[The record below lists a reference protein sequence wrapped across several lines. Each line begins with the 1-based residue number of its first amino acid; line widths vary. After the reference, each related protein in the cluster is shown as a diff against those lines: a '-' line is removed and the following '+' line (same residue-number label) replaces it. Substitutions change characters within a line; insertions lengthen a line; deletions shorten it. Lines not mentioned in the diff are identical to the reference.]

1 MTNEPLRIGVLGSG
15 RGSNGQSIIDAIAE
29 GRLKAQVVCVIS
41 DVPDAY
47 LLERARKQGIPA
59 IYADHAP
66 FKTKL
71 EGAAETKVIE
81 ILRAHGAQVL
91 ALAGYMRIVKK
102 GLLEAFPNRVL
113 NIHPALLPSFP
124 GTAAWKQALDYGAKV
139 AGCTVHFVDSG
150 TDTGPIIVQKSVPV
164 LENDT
169 PESLHARIQ
178 QQEHQ
183 AYPEALQLV
192 AEGRVTVRG
201 RRVVIG

>member
-1 MTNEPLRIGVLGSG
+1 MQSELLRIGVMGSG
-15 RGSNGQSIIDAIAE
+15 RGSNAQSLIDAIAE
-29 GRLKAQVVCVIS
+29 GRLNARIVCVIS
-41 DVPDAY
+41 DVQDAY
-47 LLERARKQGIPA
+47 LLERAKKHGIPA

-71 EGAAETKVIE
+71 DGAAETKVIE
-81 ILRAHGAQVL
+81 MLRAHGTQAV

-102 GLLEAFPNRVL
+102 GLLEAFPNAVL
-113 NIHPALLPSFP
+113 NIHPALLPAFP

-178 QQEHQ
+178 EQEHK
-183 AYPEALQLV
+183 AYPEALQLL
-192 AEGRVTVRG
+192 AEGRLSFRG
-201 RRVVIG
+201 RRVVVL